1 MKDYYSILGIEQ
13 NAGETLIR
21 SRYRSLAAIY
31 HPDKNPDSH
40 SEFLDINEAYKTLMN
55 PALRNIY
62 DKDLKEYEKFKNA
75 LQENKVIPYR
85 SRLRDGGN
93 VNIDIDFSM
102 DIRTLKNSNGIIKRE
117 AGEFIEKTVNIER
130 YIKCP
135 DCGGEGRDKGTLATD
150 CSICRGTGTVKNSR
164 TNINEA
170 CGNCGGYGDIFLYR
184 CKLCNGMAR
193 IKTSEEIKLNFVI
206 SELLDGKKN
215 IVFEGNGD
223 AGVFGGKNGN
233 LNVAVKIDE
242 DVLDKTSNGGKG
254 FLDRLLFFRK

>member
-13 NAGETLIR
+13 NAGETLIK
-21 SRYRSLAAIY
+21 SRYRNLAAIY

-40 SEFLDINEAYKTLMN
+40 SKFLDINEAYKTLMD
-55 PALRNIY
+55 PVLRNIY

-75 LQENKVIPYR
+75 LPENKIIPYR

-93 VNIDIDFSM
+93 VNINIDF
-102 DIRTLKNSNGIIKRE
+102 TNEIKHG

-135 DCGGEGRDKGTLATD
+135 ACGGEGRDKGTLAKD
-150 CSICRGTGTVKNSR
+150 CSYCRGTGTVKNR
-164 TNINEA
+164 GTNINEA

-184 CKLCNGMAR
+184 CKVCNGMAR
-193 IKTSEEIKLNFVI
+193 IKTSEEIKLNFAVN
-206 SELLDGKKN
+206 ELLGGNKS
-215 IVFEGNGD
+215 IVFEDKGD

>member
-13 NAGETLIR
+13 NAGETLIK
-21 SRYRSLAAIY
+21 SRYRNLAAIY
-31 HPDKNPDSH
+31 HPDKNPDSL
-40 SEFLDINEAYKTLMN
+40 SQFLDINEAYKTLMD
-55 PALRNIY
+55 PVLRNIY

-75 LQENKVIPYR
+75 LPENKVIPYR

-93 VNIDIDFSM
+93 VNINIDF
-102 DIRTLKNSNGIIKRE
+102 TNEIKSG

-135 DCGGEGRDKGTLATD
+135 ACAGEGRDKGTLATD
-150 CSICRGTGTVKNSR
+150 CSYCRGTGTVKNR
-164 TNINEA
+164 GTNINEA

-184 CKLCNGMAR
+184 CKVCNGMAR
-193 IKTSEEIKLNFVI
+193 IKTSEKIKLNFAV
-206 SELLDGKKN
+206 SELLGGKKN
-215 IVFEGNGD
+215 IVFEDNGD
-223 AGVFGGKNGN
+223 EGVFGGKNGN

-242 DVLDKTSNGGKG
+242 DVFGKTSNGGKG